1 MQKSITL
8 CLLLLFTLSLAAQD
22 KQKTPNGWEYKVIQE
37 GKGKKA
43 TRESGVEA
51 HMRVFDASGNVLFSS
66 YDLGLPDYQT
76 LADVPEAYQTAVEM
90 MSEGSKFT
98 FHVPMEDFKKGLGQG
113 MEAELPGDHV
123 VWELEILK
131 VLPGKPSIADV
142 VQKTM
147 EQEGPDAAFAKYNTL
162 VNKKSGDIYI
172 NEWEVNSLGYS
183 FLQTAKTQE
192 AISIFKYNVKMNPN
206 SANAYDSLGEALVAA
221 GQKQAAIEHYKKS
234 LELNPANENAKKM
247 ITELEKQ

>member
-8 CLLLLFTLSLAAQD
+8 CLWLLFTLSLAAQD
-22 KQKTPNGWEYKVIQE
+22 KQKAANGWEYIVNQE

-51 HMRVFDASGNVLFSS
+51 LMLLKDSNGELLFSS
-66 YDLGLPDYQT
+66 YELGLPDYQT
-76 LADVPEAYQTAVEM
+76 LADVPEAYQVAVGM

-98 FHVPMEDFKKGLGQG
+98 FYVPMDDFKKGLGQG
-113 MEAELPGDHV
+113 MQAQLPGDHV

-142 VQKTM
+142 VQKIM
-147 EQEGPDAAFAKYNTL
+147 EQDGPDAAFAQYNKL
-162 VNKKSGDIYI
+162 INNKSGDIYI

-183 FLQTAKTQE
+183 FLQAAKTQE

-206 SANAYDSLGEALVAA
+206 SANVYDSLGEALAA
-221 GQKQAAIEHYKKS
+221 SGQKQAAIEHYKKS
-234 LELNPANENAKKM
+234 LELNPNNENAKKM
-247 ITELEKQ
+247 IAELEKQ

>member
-1 MQKSITL
+1 ML
-8 CLLLLFTLSLAAQD
+8 FLLLLFTLSLTAQE
-22 KQKTPNGWEYKVIQE
+22 KQKASNGWEYIVNQE

-43 TRESGVEA
+43 TRQNGVEA
-51 HMRVFDASGNVLFSS
+51 HMRLSDASGNALFSS
-66 YDLGLPDYQT
+66 YDLGLPDYQA
-76 LADVPEAYQTAVEM
+76 LADVPESFQTAVEL
-90 MSEGSKFT
+90 MSEGSKYT
-98 FHVPMEDFKKGLGQG
+98 FYIPMEDFKKGLGQG
-113 MEAELPGDHV
+113 MEVELPGDHV

-183 FLQTAKTQE
+183 FLQADKTKE
-192 AISIFKYNVKMNPN
+192 AISIFKYNVKMNPD
-206 SANAYDSLGEALVAA
+206 SANAYDSLGEALAA
-221 GQKQAAIEHYKKS
+221 SGQKQAAIEHYKKS